1 MGRDHRIVCV
11 WRHLIAYA
19 AGSVIVA
26 MLSAWTSA
34 AKAELFLQPT
44 LTKACQPAAPS
55 AIYIHRWNAPGTCTN
70 DCFHWRLTCANGRV
84 QEWSSAV
91 NPWITDF
98 EYKLYRDRPWSFF
111 ILFPVFGYFMLAALG
126 GMRSVS
132 LVVDIG
138 YLIYISIAVLFLTES
153 VTANPWR
160 TSLDIETALFLNPY
174 LQGAL
179 LCAFVI
185 CNTPAVARGFTDLFL
200 EEPGADVISVP
211 AQTVVPLPP
220 PTRHDPW
227 VEDVAQFVEADHDPD
242 YYQRLTQQALEL
254 KGQLEADA
262 ANTRA
267 FFKRERGRRKLTDER

>member
-1 MGRDHRIVCV
+1 MDRDHRIECI

-19 AGSVIVA
+19 AGTVIVA
-26 MLSAWTSA
+26 MLSIWTSA

-44 LTKACQPAAPS
+44 FTKACQPAAPS
-55 AIYIHRWNAPGTCTN
+55 TIYIHRWNAPGTCTN
-70 DCFHWRLTCANGRV
+70 DCFHWKLICANGRV

-91 NPWITDF
+91 NPWTTDF
-98 EYKLYRDRPWSFF
+98 EYNFYRDRPWSFV
-111 ILFPVFGYFMLAALG
+111 ILFPLFSYFIFAALG
-126 GMRSVS
+126 GMRPVS
-132 LVVDIG
+132 FAANIG
-138 YLIYISIAVLFLTES
+138 YLIYVGITVLLLTES

-160 TSLDIETALFLNPY
+160 PTLDIETALFLNRY
-174 LQGAL
+174 LQCAL

-185 CNTPAVARGFTDLFL
+185 CNAPAVARGFTDRFL
-200 EEPGADVISVP
+200 EQPGTDVVSVP
-211 AQTVVPLPP
+211 AQAVQQLPP
-220 PTRHDPW
+220 PAQHDPW

-267 FFKRERGRRKLTDER
+267 FIKRERYRRKLTDER